1 MTTAFAVHATPA
13 FERRLKKLIPR
24 HPELVD
30 HYAEALAALQEDPH
44 NRSRAHKIKKLG
56 PLRYRFQRGRWRF
69 TCTIE
74 RRVVWLTYCGLRRED
89 TYRS

>member
-1 MTTAFAVHATPA
+1 MTPAFAVHATPA

-30 HYAEALAALQEDPH
+30 HYAEALAALQKDPR

-56 PLRYRFQRGRWRF
+56 PVRYRFRSGRWRF
-69 TCTIE
+69 IFTLE
-74 RRVVWLTYCGLRRED
+74 GRVVWLTYCGLRRED